1 MYATISRQT
10 DVEALRVPYRH
21 VVRSLVN
28 RLRTVNAIWYDAA
41 IAAGL
46 AIVGIIVL
54 ATANQQPPQRDADV
68 WAYLLVVV
76 GTGAVVLRRRAPV
89 WALVI
94 SIIATVT
101 LTVTG
106 FHEGPTPFAILIS
119 FYSVASAP
127 RPRSRL
133 LGAGVLMTAF
143 AVLYV
148 FNDRSG
154 FSEGD
159 FAINLI
165 FFSIAWVAGERV
177 RARHERVAL
186 LEERAER
193 AVREQEERARRA
205 IADERLRIA
214 QELHDVVA
222 HAMSVITVQAGV
234 GAHVIDSRPDE
245 AKKALSAIETTGRQ
259 ALQELRLMLGLL
271 RQQDEPKGSR
281 SPVPCRE
288 DIEQLVES
296 VHATGLDV
304 ALRWHG
310 DATITIP
317 PSVLVSAYRIVQEA
331 LTNVL
336 KHAGRATAAVDITIL
351 GDHLAIDVVDDGRGA
366 ASRVAGSESGFG
378 LIGMHERV
386 AVLGGTLDAGPRSG
400 GGFAVQARLP
410 FASVVTA

>member
-10 DVEALRVPYRH
+10 DVVSPWVPYGH
-21 VVRSLVN
+21 GVRSLVD
-28 RLRTVNAIWYDAA
+28 RLRTVDKVWYDVAVA
-41 IAAGL
+41 TGL
-46 AIVGIIVL
+46 AVIGAIVL
-54 ATANQQPPQRDADV
+54 ATADAEPPQRDADV
-68 WAYLLVVV
+68 WAYVLVIVAI
-76 GTGAVVLRRRAPV
+76 GALVLRSRAPV
-89 WALVI
+89 SALIVSTI
-94 SIIATVT
+94 GTVV
-101 LTVTG
+101 LTVSG
-106 FHEGPTPFAILIS
+106 YAEGPTPVAILVA

-133 LGAGVLMTAF
+133 IGAGVLFGAF

-154 FSEGD
+154 FSTGD
-159 FAINLI
+159 IATNLV
-165 FFSIAWVAGERV
+165 FFSATWVAGERM

-193 AVREQEERARRA
+193 AVREQEERAHRA

-234 GAHVIDSRPDE
+234 GAHVIDTRPDE

-259 ALQELRLMLGLL
+259 ALHELRLMLGLL
-271 RQQDEPKGSR
+271 RQHGDPKGLR

-288 DIEQLVES
+288 DIAQLVES
-296 VHATGLDV
+296 VRATGLDV
-304 ALRWHG
+304 ELRWHG
-310 DATITIP
+310 DTAIAIP
-317 PSVLVSAYRIVQEA
+317 PSVFVSAYRIVQES

-336 KHAGRATAAVDITIL
+336 KHAGMARATVDITIHA
-351 GDHLAIDVVDDGRGA
+351 DHTSIEVVDDGRGA
-366 ASRVAGSESGFG
+366 ASRAAGTGSGFG

-386 AVLGGTLDAGPRSG
+386 AVLGGTLDVGPRTG
-400 GGFAVQARLP
+400 GGFAVLARLP
-410 FASVVTA
+410 HASVVTA